1 MNYKF
6 LCKKQSILFLA
17 LAAILAVGCS
27 PKTNSKID
35 RKALVTRHNVEVNHF
50 DTLASLT
57 VGNGEFA
64 FTVDATGLQTF
75 PDFYSK
81 GVCLGTQSEW
91 GWHSWPNVKD
101 LKRSE
106 SVKNY
111 DVQGR
116 QVPFYVEYK
125 HEEGRNKEATK
136 YFRTN
141 PHRLHLGVV
150 GFELTKTNGESVSVE
165 DITDIQQNLD
175 LWTGNITSNFKVEE
189 IAVAVSTIGNP
200 NKDAISS
207 NVKSKL
213 LKNGQLKFNLRLPYP
228 SGGHVDGA
236 ISWLNNDKHTSKI
249 VKQEA
254 TKCIIEHTLDTTVYY
269 ITISSPEAFSI
280 NEKQAHYFVFEPEN
294 EVEEFELSV
303 EFSET
308 IPEETTPAFEAT
320 KLASIQMWEAF
331 WQSGGAIDFTGSTDE
346 RAHELERRIVLSQY
360 LTRVN
365 CAGNYPPQ
373 ETGLTMNSWYGKF
386 HLEMHWWHGVHYAL
400 WNRIDLLEKSLD
412 WYTKVMPQ
420 AKKKAEWQGYDGVRW
435 AKMTDNDGKDSPSN
449 VGEFL
454 IWQQPH
460 YIYFAELCYRDHPND
475 ETLEKYA
482 EALFATADFMADF
495 PTWDEERGTYMLMHP
510 LIPAQEALDKMKTFN
525 PPYELGYWY
534 WGLSTAQ
541 KWRERMGLP
550 KNEKWQHIID
560 HWPSTAHKD
569 GLYLAAESEPESYS
583 IEKDMHDHPMVLG
596 SYGMV
601 PGYGDFDE
609 EIMRNT
615 LDYILKNWYWETTW
629 GWDYPMTAMCATRL
643 DEPEKAIEGLM
654 EPVLKNTYLPNGH
667 NYQGERL
674 RIYLPGNGGL
684 LSAAAVM
691 CVGFDGQ
698 NTEMPGIPKDGTWTV
713 KYENLSKMP

>member
-1 MNYKF
+1 MYYKN
-6 LCKKQSILFLA
+6 LCKNWSIVSIA
-17 LAAILAVGCS
+17 LLSLIFFGCS
-27 PKTNSKID
+27 PNATTKID
-35 RKALVTRHNVEVNHF
+35 RNDLVTRHNVKVTQM
-50 DTLASLT
+50 DTLSPLT

-64 FTVDATGLQTF
+64 YTVDATGLQTF
-75 PDFYSK
+75 PDYYSN

-91 GWHSWPNVKD
+91 GWHAWPNVDD

-106 SVKNY
+106 SVGYY

-116 QVPFYVEYK
+116 QVPFYVQIK
-125 HEEGRNKEATK
+125 HEKGRGMDATN
-136 YFRTN
+136 YFRQN

-150 GFELTKTNGESVSVE
+150 GFEMKKTNGEKVAVDE
-165 DITDIQQNLD
+165 ITDIDQQLD
-175 LWTGNITSNFKVEE
+175 LWKGVISSNFKIENNP
-189 IAVAVSTIGNP
+189 VSVTTVGNP
-200 NKDAISS
+200 DQDAISS
-207 NVKSKL
+207 KVSSKL
-213 LKNGQLKFNLRLPYP
+213 LENGQLKFNLRLPYP

-236 ISWLNNDKHTSKI
+236 ISWEHSDMHSSEIVLDEPGFKI
-249 VKQEA
+249 VKHQ
-254 TKCIIEHTLDTTVYY
+254 LDTTVYY
-269 ITISSPEAFSI
+269 VSISSETEFDLKETS
-280 NEKQAHYFVFEPEN
+280 KHYFVFAPATASDD
-294 EVEEFELSV
+294 FQFSV
-303 EFSET
+303 EFSEKQ
-308 IPEETTPAFEAT
+308 PSVAT
-320 KLASIQMWEAF
+320 EDFNATELASEKMWEAF
-331 WQSGGAIDFTGSTDE
+331 WQSGGAIDFSGSTDE
-346 RAHELERRIVLSQY
+346 RANELERRIVLSQY

-412 WYTKVMPQ
+412 WYTKVMPK
-420 AKKKAEWQGYDGVRW
+420 AKAKAEWQGYDGVRW
-435 AKMTDNDGKDSPSN
+435 AKMTDNEGNDSPSN

-460 YIYFAELCYRDHPND
+460 YIYFAELCYRNHPND

-510 LIPAQEALDKMKTFN
+510 LIPAQEALNKMTTYN

-534 WGLSTAQ
+534 WALSTAQ
-541 KWRERMGLP
+541 AWRERMGMP
-550 KNEKWQHIID
+550 KNEKWQDILD

-569 GLYLAAESEPESYS
+569 GLYLAAESEPDSYS
-583 IEKDMHDHPMVLG
+583 VEKDMHDHPMVLG

-601 PGYGDFDE
+601 PGYGDFDA

-654 EPVLKNTYLPNGH
+654 EPVLKNTYLNNGH

-698 NTEMPGIPKDGTWTV
+698 DTEMPGIPKDGTWKV